1 MKITIGTRGSQLAL
15 AQANE
20 VKQRLEEGYPDLKVE
35 LKIIKTK
42 GDKRLDLS
50 LNASG
55 DKGLFTKELEYAL
68 MAGEI
73 DCAVH
78 SLKDLPVEL
87 TEGTLLSAILP
98 REDSRDALLGQYS
111 FGDLPEGAVVGTS
124 SPRRAAQLLEQ
135 RPDLEIKE
143 IRGNVETRI
152 AKLKAGEYD
161 AIVMATAGLKRLGL
175 GAEITY
181 QFTEFEMVP
190 APGQAA
196 IAVQQL
202 ASRQDLAEV
211 FATINC
217 EESKKCTE
225 IERFFLKKIGGG
237 CALPYACH
245 CSPILGMPKGKEG
258 VYGEQASGYFISIYN
273 LEDAE
278 QTLKGFAVSGEA
290 TLDEIWQYSQEAT
303 VPIDREKFN

>member
-1 MKITIGTRGSQLAL
+1 MKIIIGTRGSQLAL

-20 VKQRLEEGYPDLKVE
+20 VGHRLQEQHPGLEVE
-35 LKIIKTK
+35 LKVIKTK

-55 DKGLFTKELEYAL
+55 DKGLFTKELEHAL
-68 MAGEI
+68 MEGEI

-78 SLKDLPVEL
+78 SLKDLPVDI
-87 TEGTLLSAILP
+87 TEGTVLSAILP
-98 REDSRDALLGQYS
+98 REDARDALLGQYR
-111 FGDLPEGAVVGTS
+111 FAELPEGAIVGTS

-175 GAEITY
+175 DAEITY
-181 QFTEFEMVP
+181 QFTDFEMVP

-202 ASRQDLAEV
+202 ASREDLIDV

-217 EESKKCTE
+217 EETKRCTE
-225 IERFFLKKIGGG
+225 IERFF
-237 CALPYACH
+237 P
-245 CSPILGMPKGKEG
+245 
-258 VYGEQASGYFISIYN
+258 
-273 LEDAE
+273 
-278 QTLKGFAVSGEA
+278 
-290 TLDEIWQYSQEAT
+290 
-303 VPIDREKFN
+303 